1 MPAPS
6 FRIYVAV
13 SVDGF
18 IATTDGGVDW
28 LDAFHGGD
36 SDYGYAEFVAG
47 IATVVMGRATY
58 DQVRGFGDWP
68 YADKDAVVVSSR
80 PADDLPDRTTV
91 WADGIPSLHRKLA
104 DGAAGDVWVMGGGR
118 TMRAFL
124 DLGAVDRIDLFVMP
138 AILGGGIPLFGA
150 SSRHHRL
157 PAPEVEAYPDGI
169 VRLSYAID

>member
-6 FRIYVAV
+6 FKIYVAV

-18 IATTDGGVDW
+18 IATPDGGVDW

-47 IATVVMGRATY
+47 IATV
-58 DQVRGFGDWP
+58 
-68 YADKDAVVVSSR
+68 
-80 PADDLPDRTTV
+80 
-91 WADGIPSLHRKLA
+91 
-104 DGAAGDVWVMGGGR
+104 GR

-124 DLGAVDRIDLFVMP
+124 DLGAVDRVDLFVMP
-138 AILGGGIPLFGA
+138 VILGGGIPLFGA

-157 PAPEVEAYPDGI
+157 PAPEVEAYPDGV
-169 VRLSYAID
+169 VRLPYAPG